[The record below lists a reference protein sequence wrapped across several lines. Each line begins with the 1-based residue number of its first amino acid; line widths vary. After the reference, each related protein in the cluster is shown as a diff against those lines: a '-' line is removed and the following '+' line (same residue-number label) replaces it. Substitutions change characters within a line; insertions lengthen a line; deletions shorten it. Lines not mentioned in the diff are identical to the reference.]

1 MKQFWATVK
10 EAANTAVHAIVAGLA
25 SSIPANIFTSWD
37 ADEAWLIGA
46 GVSGLVAA
54 AHYIGK
60 ALQNWK
66 PDEAR

>member
-1 MKQFWATVK
+1 MKQFWNTAK
-10 EAANTAVHAIVAGLA
+10 EAGNTAVHAVVAGLA
-25 SSIPANIFTSWD
+25 SSIPANIFSSWD

-54 AHYIGK
+54 AHYVGK

-66 PDEAR
+66 PNG